1 MIKLTDFL
9 LACNVPLDISSYKI
23 HLATGSDWLP
33 LDAFYEG
40 RFKEWQENQAGR
52 NFRLDMVI
60 GLIHIE
66 GSRWLFAGVYRILG
80 YKQTANKR
88 FRYSTELVE
97 GQEDLI
103 GRVIVDH
110 KRSGRAAYRIGKPDG
125 GPFFVAEVRPQ
136 PMTIADFPGYQNV
149 CLSYARLKIVVNQ
162 NLDTWRGALSNM
174 KGVYLITD
182 LSNGRLY
189 VGSAT
194 GGDGLWQRWSN
205 YVSTGHG
212 GNKELRRVLRDQ
224 GKGHVENF
232 QYSLLEVADS
242 RASDEYVLERESFWK
257 DVLVSRQFGY
267 NGN

>member
-9 LACNVPLDISSYKI
+9 LACKVPLDTSSYKI

-33 LDAFYEG
+33 LDAFFDG

-60 GLIHIE
+60 GLIHLE
-66 GSRWLFAGVYRILG
+66 GSRWLFAGVYRVLG
-80 YKQTANKR
+80 CEQTGEKR
-88 FRYSTELVE
+88 FRYSTELVN

-103 GRVIVDH
+103 GRVIVEH
-110 KRSGRAAYRIGKPDG
+110 KRTSRAAYRIGKQDG
-125 GPFFVAEVRPQ
+125 GPFHVAEVRPQ
-136 PMTIADFPGYQNV
+136 PMTIGDFPGYQDV
-149 CLSYARLKIVVNQ
+149 SLSFSRLKIVVKQ

-182 LSNGRLY
+182 LATGRLY

-194 GGDGLWQRWSN
+194 GSDGLWQRWGN
-205 YVSTGHG
+205 YVATGHG
-212 GNKELRRVLRDQ
+212 GNKDLKKVLQ
-224 GKGHVENF
+224 KKGPDYVENF

-242 RASDEYVLERESFWK
+242 RVTDDYVLERESFWK
-257 DVLVSRQFGY
+257 NVFASRQFGY
-267 NGN
+267 NAN